1 MSVLFVVEHIPWDT
15 DHWSG
20 TKCLTMRLVIGFKR
34 YDSNVKMTFGMCNLW
49 VILRDIEISQTH

>member
-34 YDSNVKMTFGMCNLW
+34 YDSNAKITFGMCNFLGHSESN
-49 VILRDIEISQTH
+49 II